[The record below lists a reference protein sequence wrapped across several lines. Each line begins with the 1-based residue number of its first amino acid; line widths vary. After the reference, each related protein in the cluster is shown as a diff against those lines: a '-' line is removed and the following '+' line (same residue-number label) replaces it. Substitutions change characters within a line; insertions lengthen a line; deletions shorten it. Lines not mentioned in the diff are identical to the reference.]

1 MDKET
6 AELQA
11 GYLNEILTEYLTS
24 IMYKVF
30 ALWNTQ
36 YQKQYQT
43 VLIPTKYETD
53 YDNANESVQL
63 AFARVSIKTLVLPY
77 STADDFVSSFDNQ
90 ISSDSELYDYLNP
103 KP

>member
-11 GYLNEILTEYLTS
+11 GFLNEILTEYLTS
-24 IMYKVF
+24 IMFKVF
-30 ALWNTQ
+30 ALWDTQ
-36 YQKQYQT
+36 YKKQYQT

-53 YDNANESVQL
+53 YDNASESVQL

-77 STADDFVSSFDNQ
+77 TTADDFVSSFDNQ
-90 ISSDSELYDYLNP
+90 ISSDTELYDYLNP

>member
-1 MDKET
+1 MDQET

-90 ISSDSELYDYLNP
+90 ISSDTELYDYLNP

>member
-77 STADDFVSSFDNQ
+77 STADDFVSSYDNQ
-90 ISSDSELYDYLNP
+90 ISSDTELYDYLNP

>member
-1 MDKET
+1 MDQET

-11 GYLNEILTEYLTS
+11 GFLNEIMTEYLTS
-24 IMYKVF
+24 IMFKVF
-30 ALWNTQ
+30 ALWDTQ
-36 YQKQYQT
+36 YKKQYQT

-77 STADDFVSSFDNQ
+77 TTADDFVSSFDSQ
-90 ISSDSELYDYLNP
+90 VSTDQELNNYLNG
-103 KP
+103 

>member
-1 MDKET
+1 MDQET
-6 AELQA
+6 AEIQQR
-11 GYLNEILTEYLTS
+11 YLNELLADFQTS
-24 IMYKVF
+24 ITYKIF

-43 VLIPTKYETD
+43 VLIPAKYSD
-53 YDNANESVQL
+53 KFNSANTSQQL

-77 STADDFVSSFDNQ
+77 TTADDFVSSFDNQ

>member
-1 MDKET
+1 MDFET
-6 AELQA
+6 AEIQQR
-11 GYLNEILTEYLTS
+11 YLNELLVDFQTS
-24 IMYKVF
+24 ITYKIF

-43 VLIPTKYETD
+43 VLIPAKYETD

-90 ISSDSELYDYLNP
+90 ISSDTELYDYLNP

>member
-90 ISSDSELYDYLNP
+90 ISSDTELYDYLNP

>member
-1 MDKET
+1 MDFET

-11 GYLNEILTEYLTS
+11 GFLNEILTEYLTS
-24 IMYKVF
+24 IMFKVF
-30 ALWNTQ
+30 ALWDTQ
-36 YQKQYQT
+36 YKKQYQT

-77 STADDFVSSFDNQ
+77 TTADDFVTNYDNQ
-90 ISSDSELYDYLNP
+90 ISSDTELYDYLNP

>member
-1 MDKET
+1 MDQET
-6 AELQA
+6 AILQA
-11 GYLNEILTEYLTS
+11 GYLNEILTEYLDS
-24 IMYKVF
+24 IYYKVF

-36 YQKQYQT
+36 YVKEYQT
-43 VLIPTKYETD
+43 VLIPTKYKNQ
-53 YDNANESVQL
+53 YDAASESVQL

-90 ISSDSELYDYLNP
+90 ISSDSELYAYLNP